1 MVIYNKRLEFFH
13 YFYIEIL
20 RAPSMCGH
28 KDTKIFLKNFFAFY
42 RLLFTSLLLPGASI
56 QSDPSG
62 PRDTSRRAIKKTDN
76 STDFIFRTRSFVS
89 EAALCLRK

>member
-1 MVIYNKRLEFFH
+1 
-13 YFYIEIL
+13 
-20 RAPSMCGH
+20 MCGH
-28 KDTKIFLKNFFAFY
+28 KDTKIFLKNF
-42 RLLFTSLLLPGASI
+42 LLFIDCCLPRSLLLPGASI